1 MRIKFPHYFVV
12 VLFSSTIISAQE
24 YEKINGAWNAV
35 FFDYSLNE
43 KLSFRSEFHLRT
55 VSFFGVWNQQIF
67 RPSITYSKS
76 KNLKWSSGFSF
87 IKNFNSNISAIPR
100 VRREHNL
107 WEQLIYNKPLKKGL
121 ISSRLRLEHRFQEIL
136 PLQENRSLRKFT
148 FSSRIRYRFTYQH
161 LLTQTGAKV
170 PINLVIF
177 DEVFIFLN
185 QNGTPY
191 RFNQNWTF
199 LGFKIQFNKKLLLS
213 AGYQKI
219 TFKRSDNDYFKN
231 RLWTNTLV
239 YKL

>member
-1 MRIKFPHYFVV
+1 MRIKFSHYFWIL
-12 VLFSSTIISAQE
+12 LFFTIIISAQE

-35 FFDYSLNE
+35 FFDYGLNK

-55 VSFFGVWNQQIF
+55 VSFLDVWDQQIF

-76 KNLKWSSGFSF
+76 KNLKWTAGYSF
-87 IKNFNSNISAIPR
+87 IKNFNSNVSSIPR

-107 WEQLIYNKPLKKGL
+107 WEQLVYNTLLKKGL
-121 ISSRLRLEHRFQEIL
+121 ISSRLRLEHRFQETL

-161 LLTQTGAKV
+161 LLTQSDAKV
-170 PINLVIF
+170 PINLVFF

-185 QNGTPY
+185 PNGTPY

-199 LGFKIQFNKKLLLS
+199 LGFKIQFNKKLVLS